1 MRVQK
6 SNNISFQSFRIDDKG
21 QGFFNYLIRETSKE
35 AVSSTMYMLARFKSN
50 MNQYAYTL
58 DFCPKTKGID
68 ILFTERA
75 SNATDWESVPALILK
90 REDKEISDPLYLF
103 DLPPYPYKGAVG
115 FSKLNISAVKKRSI
129 FLIAKS
135 KKWFNKNLKA
145 ILSTP
150 EVR

>member
-1 MRVQK
+1 MRVEK
-6 SNNISFQSFRIDDKG
+6 NNIVSFQSFRVDDKG
-21 QGFFNYLIRETSKE
+21 QSFFNYLIRETSKE
-35 AVSSTMYMLARFKSN
+35 AVSSAMYMLAKFKSN
-50 MNQYAYTL
+50 MNEYAYTL

-90 REDKEISDPLYLF
+90 REDKEISEPLYLF

-115 FSKLNISAVKKRSI
+115 FPKLNISDIKNRSAI
-129 FLIAKS
+129 LITRTRE
-135 KKWFNKNLKA
+135 WFNRNLKT

-150 EVR
+150 EVK